1 MQNAIE
7 IVFPN
12 TRQCWCLW
20 HIMKKLPEK
29 LVGHTKY
36 KEMKHGVK
44 QLVYESDNAED
55 FEIGWAKF
63 IEKYD
68 LQLNECL
75 YTLYEERRR
84 WVPCY
89 LKSHFWASMSANPK
103 PFKV

>member
-1 MQNAIE
+1 MQNVIE

-12 TRQCWCLW
+12 TRHHWCLW

-29 LVGHTKY
+29 LLGYTKY
-36 KEMKHGVK
+36 KEIKHGVK
-44 QLVYESDNAED
+44 QLVYESSNAED
-55 FEIGWAKF
+55 FENRWAKF

-68 LQLNECL
+68 LELNEWL

-89 LKSHFWASMSANPK
+89 LKCHFWAGMSTNPK